1 MIMVTVGADVKYKP
15 KKGEIIVGVD
25 EVGRGCWAGPLVVG
39 AVVIET
45 GIVDGVIDSKRMT
58 REKREE
64 LAPQIQRAAQAWGL
78 GWVSPEK
85 IDAAGLSA
93 ATKLGIEEAL
103 AEINIEYD
111 TIIIDGSVNF
121 LSANPKA
128 VAKISADNYVYSVS
142 AASILAKVA
151 RDNYMI
157 ELAEQYPEYDFE
169 NNVGYPAPLH
179 KRAANEIGVVAG
191 LHRINNVDPVKVIY
205 ERFQAAAAA
214 GLIVEAEA
222 A

>member
-39 AVVIET
+39 AVVIEA

-64 LAPQIQRAAQAWGL
+64 LAPQIKEAAQAWGL

-85 IDAAGLSA
+85 IDEVGLSA
-93 ATKLGIEEAL
+93 ATKLGMEKAL
-103 AEINIEYD
+103 AEISIEYD

-121 LSANPKA
+121 LSANQKA
-128 VAKISADNYVYSVS
+128 IAKISADNYVYSVS

-179 KRAANEIGVVAG
+179 KSAANEVGVVAG

-214 GLIVEAEA
+214 EFIGEAEA